1 MRPRSCQAIAATL
14 HNVDM
19 RCSSPRTFCEAIR
32 ASLPALLIFCA
43 ASHTARSDW
52 TVATTGA
59 LSHDDNVSN
68 ARNPNDKVSDSS
80 ASATVSLLQMIPLGE
95 SYSLAAGGEL
105 SGQIYDT
112 LTGLRNGSI
121 DGLLSLKK
129 KWGLGAFAPWA
140 RAGISLGRSDYQD
153 GYRNATLYAGSL
165 ELGKRI
171 DERWNLWAKY
181 AYERRAAAPRDVE
194 YLGVSSD
201 AFSQRGRS
209 FAANAEYALSERF
222 SINLGSLLRHGDI
235 VSTTQTAAAGY
246 YLLLDSKAVAP
257 DPTFGP
263 GAYAYRLNG
272 TTYGARLGAEYSLTA
287 HSLIGCGF
295 QRFET
300 HAQGGNN
307 YTDSMPEL
315 TWNYRF

>member
-1 MRPRSCQAIAATL
+1 
-14 HNVDM
+14 M
-19 RCSSPRTFCEAIR
+19 RCPSLRTFCKATR

-43 ASHTARSDW
+43 VSHTARSDW
-52 TVATTGA
+52 TVATAGA

-68 ARNPNDKVSDSS
+68 AGNYGDKVSDFSE
-80 ASATVSLLQMIPLGE
+80 SATVSLLQVIPIGD

-121 DGLLSLKK
+121 DGLLSLRK
-129 KWGLGAFAPWA
+129 KWGLGAFATWA

-153 GYRNATLYAGSL
+153 GYRDATLYAASL

-171 DERWNLWAKY
+171 DERWNLSAKY
-181 AYERRAAAPRDVE
+181 AYERRAATPGAAE

-201 AFSQRGRS
+201 AFSQTGRS
-209 FAANAEYALSERF
+209 FAANAEYTLSERF
-222 SINLGSLLRHGDI
+222 SINLGSLLRHGD
-235 VSTTQTAAAGY
+235 VVTTTQTATAGY
-246 YLLLDSKAVAP
+246 YLLSNSKAVAP
-257 DPTFGP
+257 DTTFGP
-263 GAYAYRLNG
+263 DAYAYRLNG
-272 TTYGARLGAEYSLTA
+272 TTYGVRLGAEYSLTT

-295 QRFET
+295 QRLET
-300 HAQGGNN
+300 HTQGGNN
-307 YTDSMPEL
+307 YIASLPEL

>member
-1 MRPRSCQAIAATL
+1 
-14 HNVDM
+14 M

-52 TVATTGA
+52 TVATAAA

-80 ASATVSLLQMIPLGE
+80 ASATVSLLQMIPIGE
-95 SYSLAAGGEL
+95 SYTLAAGGKL

-112 LTGLRNGSI
+112 LSGLRNGSI

-129 KWGLGAFAPWA
+129 KWGLGAFATWG
-140 RAGISLGRSDYQD
+140 RAGISLGRTDYQD
-153 GYRNATLYAGSL
+153 GYRDATLYAASL

-171 DERWNLWAKY
+171 DERWNLWARY
-181 AYERRAAAPRDVE
+181 AYERRAATPGEVE

-209 FAANAEYALSERF
+209 FAANAEYTLSERF
-222 SINLGSLLRHGDI
+222 SINLGTLLRHGDVI
-235 VSTTQTAAAGY
+235 STTQTAAAGY
-246 YLLLDSKAVAP
+246 YLLLNSKAVAP

-263 GAYAYRLNG
+263 SAYAYRLNG
-272 TTYGARLGAEYSLTA
+272 TTYGARLGVQYSLTA

-295 QRFET
+295 QRLET

>member
-1 MRPRSCQAIAATL
+1 MRPRSCQAIAVTL
-14 HNVDM
+14 HNVGM
-19 RCSSPRTFCEAIR
+19 RCPSPRTFCEAIR

-52 TVATTGA
+52 TVATAAA
-59 LSHDDNVSN
+59 LSHDDNVGN
-68 ARNPNDKVSDSS
+68 ARDYRDQVSDSS
-80 ASATVSLLQMIPLGE
+80 ASGNASALQLLPIGE

-105 SGQIYDT
+105 SGQIYDH
-112 LTGLRNGSI
+112 LTGLRNASI

-140 RAGISLGRSDYQD
+140 RAGISVGRSNYED
-153 GYRNATLYAGSL
+153 GYRDATIYRASL
-165 ELGKRI
+165 ELGKRV
-171 DERWNLWAKY
+171 DERWNLAMKY
-181 AYERRAAAPRDVE
+181 AFERSAATPRE
-194 YLGVSSD
+194 SEIYGLSGD
-201 AFSQRGRS
+201 AFSRTGRS
-209 FAANAEYALSERF
+209 FKANAEYSLGERF
-222 SINLGSLLRHGDI
+222 SISLGSLLRHGDV
-235 VSTTQTAAAGY
+235 VSTTQIAAY
-246 YLLLDSKAVAP
+246 NYVYSKAVAP

-272 TTYGARLGAEYSLTA
+272 TTYGARLGAQYSLTA

-295 QRFET
+295 QRLET
-300 HAQGGNN
+300 HAQGDNN

>member
-1 MRPRSCQAIAATL
+1 MRPRSRRTAAARL
-14 HNVDM
+14 HNVEM
-19 RCSSPRTFCEAIR
+19 RCPSLRTFCQATR
-32 ASLPALLIFCA
+32 ASLAALLIFCA

-52 TVATTGA
+52 TVAAAAA

-68 ARNPNDKVSDSS
+68 ARGHQDEISDSS
-80 ASATVSLLQMIPLGE
+80 ASATVSLLQLIPIGE
-95 SYSLAAGGEL
+95 SYSLAAGGDL
-105 SGQIYDT
+105 SGQAYDH
-112 LTGLRNGSI
+112 LNGLRNASI
-121 DGLLSLKK
+121 DALLSLKR
-129 KWGLGAFAPWA
+129 KWGLGAFAPWV
-140 RAGISLGRSDYQD
+140 RAGMSLGRSDYQD
-153 GYRNATLYAGSL
+153 GYRDATLYAASL

-181 AYERRAAAPRDVE
+181 AFERRSAAPGEVE
-194 YLGVSSD
+194 ILGVSSD
-201 AFSQRGRS
+201 AFSQSGRT
-209 FAANAEYALSERF
+209 FTANAEYSLSERF
-222 SINLGSLLRHGDI
+222 SFNLGSLLRHGDV
-235 VSTTQTAAAGY
+235 VSTSQTAAY
-246 YLLLDSKAVAP
+246 YVLVNSKAVAP

-272 TTYGARLGAEYSLTA
+272 TTYGVRLGAEYSLTT

-295 QRFET
+295 QRLET

>member
-1 MRPRSCQAIAATL
+1 
-14 HNVDM
+14 M
-19 RCSSPRTFCEAIR
+19 RCPSLRNFCKASR
-32 ASLPALLIFCA
+32 ASLPAFLIFCA

-52 TVATTGA
+52 TVATAGA
-59 LSHDDNVSN
+59 LGHDDNVSN

-80 ASATVSLLQMIPLGE
+80 ASATVSLLQLIPIGE

-105 SGQIYDT
+105 SGRIYDT
-112 LTGLRNGSI
+112 LTGLRNGSV

-129 KWGLGAFAPWA
+129 KWGLGAFATWA

-153 GYRNATLYAGSL
+153 GYRDATLYAASL

-181 AYERRAAAPRDVE
+181 AYERRAATPGEVE

-201 AFSQRGRS
+201 AFSQVGRS
-209 FAANAEYALSERF
+209 LKANADYAVSERL
-222 SINLGSLLRHGDI
+222 SINFGSLLRHGDV

-246 YLLLDSKAVAP
+246 YILVNSRAVAA

-263 GAYAYRLNG
+263 DAYAYRLNG
-272 TTYGARLGAEYSLTA
+272 TTYGVRLGAEYSLTA
-287 HSLIGCGF
+287 HSLIGFGF
-295 QRFET
+295 QRLET

-307 YTDSMPEL
+307 YTDSTPEF

>member
-1 MRPRSCQAIAATL
+1 
-14 HNVDM
+14 
-19 RCSSPRTFCEAIR
+19 
-32 ASLPALLIFCA
+32 LLIFCA
-43 ASHTARSDW
+43 VSHTARSDW
-52 TVATTGA
+52 TVATAGA
-59 LSHDDNVSN
+59 LSHADNVSN
-68 ARNPNDKVSDSS
+68 ARNPHDKVSDSS
-80 ASATVSLLQMIPLGE
+80 VSATVSLLQLIPIGD
-95 SYSLAAGGEL
+95 SYSLAAGGAL

-121 DGLLSLKK
+121 DGLLSLRK
-129 KWGLGAFAPWA
+129 KWGLGAFALWT
-140 RAGISLGRSDYQD
+140 RAGVSVGRSNYED
-153 GYRNATLYAGSL
+153 GYRDATIYTASL
-165 ELGKRI
+165 ELGKRV

-181 AYERRAAAPRDVE
+181 AYERRAATPGDAE

-209 FAANAEYALSERF
+209 FAANAEYTVSERF
-222 SINLGSLLRHGDI
+222 SINLGSLLRHGDV

-246 YLLLDSKAVAP
+246 YLLLSSKAVAP

-307 YTDSMPEL
+307 YTESMSEL